1 MRRRNEVVDTNALPD
16 LMPLVSSI
24 LGQSGTTLDD
34 VRSALQARGL
44 SEYDIYLTVKGAA
57 ICYPHVQ
64 QVLNESL
71 PNTERSPIHV

>member
-1 MRRRNEVVDTNALPD
+1 MRRKQVIDTNTLPD

-24 LGQSGTTLDD
+24 LGQSGTTLAD

-57 ICYPHVQ
+57 ICYPHVAD
-64 QVLNESL
+64 VVAEESIPDTL
-71 PNTERSPIHV
+71 PG

>member
-1 MRRRNEVVDTNALPD
+1 MRRRIEVVDTNTLPD

-24 LGQSGTTLDD
+24 LGQSGTTLAD
-34 VRSALQARGL
+34 VRDALQSRGL

-64 QVLNESL
+64 QALNDSL
-71 PNTERSPIHV
+71 PDTQPSPIHV

>member
-57 ICYPHVQ
+57 MIWAHVKDA
-64 QVLNESL
+64 LDESL